1 MRWQFSNWATLLE
14 TYPIFAQST
23 NTNFVFC
30 DLLTTTLPRHIPTRV
45 TTANGAALTSLR
57 AIIRD
62 FPKNAKIK
70 GCSKWWMSLLWPLCG
85 NKAHKIGTFFVI
97 RVPLKMKEHQVLKK
111 KFYSCYVQ
119 EEVNSRA
126 ITFFCITFLK
136 KTLKLD

>member
-1 MRWQFSNWATLLE
+1 MPDFEVTVFKLCH
-14 TYPIFAQST
+14 PIRDLSYFCT

-70 GCSKWWMSLLWPLCG
+70 GCSKWWMSLL
-85 NKAHKIGTFFVI
+85 
-97 RVPLKMKEHQVLKK
+97 
-111 KFYSCYVQ
+111 
-119 EEVNSRA
+119 
-126 ITFFCITFLK
+126 
-136 KTLKLD
+136 